1 MSLQQGMQP
10 IHSEPVWTRV
20 CGPQGLT
27 TRLPVRPHACSDLV
41 MRSSCRPCSRSL
53 LSHTISH
60 QQHGAAAAASRSRA
74 AVVAAAQHPYST
86 SSSSSNS
93 SSHMPVQQQQQ
104 QQSLQQFDQ
113 QQAGT
118 PSAAASAAQRAMP
131 FAALSRVLLTS
142 SNANMFKTLTQRR
155 QPVSGP
161 MGVLLFL
168 ATLIAASFAAIR
180 GLLLKRGKSCKTC
193 RGFGLQRCR
202 LCLGSGRVD
211 WAAKLKHFDVCPL
224 CMNRRFIVC
233 AECGGHYHRAM
244 FAHRRRQAGGAF
256 EPDSGNDSS
265 SAGGFGK
272 DSGGFQG
279 PIVLNLGAAGAAA
292 GGVTVVTS
300 GVNVP
305 TGSVNPL
312 LSSMSD

>member
-1 MSLQQGMQP
+1 MQTISL
-10 IHSEPVWTRV
+10 SAS
-20 CGPQGLT
+20 
-27 TRLPVRPHACSDLV
+27 ACSEACRFSPTAGPHGLV
-41 MRSSCRPCSRSL
+41 SGLPIRSL
-53 LSHTISH
+53 HHRCTYVHRSTSMLNNSRQHLCCGSH
-60 QQHGAAAAASRSRA
+60 QQAGRHCSSTVHAAPQ
-74 AVVAAAQHPYST
+74 QHIHST
-86 SSSSSNS
+86 SS
-93 SSHMPVQQQQQ
+93 MPGAQNQQQHQPLVQQQQQ
-104 QQSLQQFDQ
+104 HS
-113 QQAGT
+113 APMPT
-118 PSAAASAAQRAMP
+118 AAAAAAAGAQRSLP

-142 SNANMFKTLTQRR
+142 SNANVFKSLAQRR

-180 GLLLKRGKSCKTC
+180 SLLMKRGKSCKTC

-233 AECGGHYHRAM
+233 AECGGHYHRPM
-244 FAHRRRQAGGAF
+244 FAHRRRTAGGAF
-256 EPDSGNDSS
+256 EPDSRDNE
-265 SAGGFGK
+265 AY
-272 DSGGFQG
+272 QG
-279 PIVLNLGAAGAAA
+279 PIVLNMAAAGAAA

-300 GVNVP
+300 SAATPRNME
-305 TGSVNPL
+305 PL

>member
-1 MSLQQGMQP
+1 
-10 IHSEPVWTRV
+10 
-20 CGPQGLT
+20 
-27 TRLPVRPHACSDLV
+27 
-41 MRSSCRPCSRSL
+41 
-53 LSHTISH
+53 
-60 QQHGAAAAASRSRA
+60 
-74 AVVAAAQHPYST
+74 
-86 SSSSSNS
+86 
-93 SSHMPVQQQQQ
+93 
-104 QQSLQQFDQ
+104 
-113 QQAGT
+113 
-118 PSAAASAAQRAMP
+118 MP

-142 SNANMFKTLTQRR
+142 SNANVFKTLAQRR

-180 GLLLKRGKSCKTC
+180 SLLMKRGKGCKTC

-233 AECGGHYHRAM
+233 AECGGHYHRPM

-256 EPDSGNDSS
+256 EPDNSYSGN

-272 DSGGFQG
+272 DSSGAVQG
-279 PIVLNLGAAGAAA
+279 PIVLNMAAASAAA

-300 GVNVP
+300 GINM
-305 TGSVNPL
+305 TSGSLNPV

>member
-1 MSLQQGMQP
+1 MPASQQ
-10 IHSEPVWTRV
+10 
-20 CGPQGLT
+20 
-27 TRLPVRPHACSDLV
+27 
-41 MRSSCRPCSRSL
+41 
-53 LSHTISH
+53 
-60 QQHGAAAAASRSRA
+60 QQVVPTAATAT
-74 AVVAAAQHPYST
+74 AAAQ
-86 SSSSSNS
+86 
-93 SSHMPVQQQQQ
+93 
-104 QQSLQQFDQ
+104 
-113 QQAGT
+113 
-118 PSAAASAAQRAMP
+118 QRPLP

-142 SNANMFKTLTQRR
+142 SNANVFKTLTQRR

-180 GLLLKRGKSCKTC
+180 SVLLKRGKSCKTC
-193 RGFGLQRCR
+193 CGFGLQRCR

-256 EPDSGNDSS
+256 EPDSSS
-265 SAGGFGK
+265 SGAGDATSSGGFGRE
-272 DSGGFQG
+272 GGPSYQG
-279 PIVLNLGAAGAAA
+279 PIVLNLAAAGAAA
-292 GGVTVVTS
+292 GGVTVVTAGLDVS
-300 GVNVP
+300 AGKI
-305 TGSVNPL
+305 NPV

>member
-1 MSLQQGMQP
+1 VHRHPVSTESAVEQQQEQQQAP
-10 IHSEPVWTRV
+10 
-20 CGPQGLT
+20 
-27 TRLPVRPHACSDLV
+27 A
-41 MRSSCRPCSRSL
+41 
-53 LSHTISH
+53 
-60 QQHGAAAAASRSRA
+60 QQHNQHCPLAAEAAAAA
-74 AVVAAAQHPYST
+74 
-86 SSSSSNS
+86 
-93 SSHMPVQQQQQ
+93 
-104 QQSLQQFDQ
+104 
-113 QQAGT
+113 
-118 PSAAASAAQRAMP
+118 QRPLP

-142 SNANMFKTLTQRR
+142 SNANVFKTLTQRR

-180 GLLLKRGKSCKTC
+180 GLLMKRGKSCKTC

-233 AECGGHYHRAM
+233 AECGGHYHRTM

-256 EPDSGNDSS
+256 EPDST
-265 SAGGFGK
+265 SAGGFGN
-272 DSGGFQG
+272 SEGALQG
-279 PIVLNLGAAGAAA
+279 PIVLNMAAAGAAA

-305 TGSVNPL
+305 SGNINPL

>member
-1 MSLQQGMQP
+1 VHRQP
-10 IHSEPVWTRV
+10 VSIE
-20 CGPQGLT
+20 
-27 TRLPVRPHACSDLV
+27 
-41 MRSSCRPCSRSL
+41 SSVG
-53 LSHTISH
+53 H
-60 QQHGAAAAASRSRA
+60 QQQQQHEQQQQASAQQHNQDCPSAAAEAAAAA
-74 AVVAAAQHPYST
+74 
-86 SSSSSNS
+86 
-93 SSHMPVQQQQQ
+93 
-104 QQSLQQFDQ
+104 
-113 QQAGT
+113 
-118 PSAAASAAQRAMP
+118 AQRPLP

-142 SNANMFKTLTQRR
+142 SNANVFKTLTQRR

-233 AECGGHYHRAM
+233 AECGGHYHRTM

-256 EPDSGNDSS
+256 EPDST
-265 SAGGFGK
+265 SAGGFGN
-272 DSGGFQG
+272 SEGSFQG
-279 PIVLNLGAAGAAA
+279 PIVLNMAAAGAAA

-305 TGSVNPL
+305 SGNINPL

>member
-1 MSLQQGMQP
+1 M
-10 IHSEPVWTRV
+10 VAT
-20 CGPQGLT
+20 
-27 TRLPVRPHACSDLV
+27 
-41 MRSSCRPCSRSL
+41 
-53 LSHTISH
+53 
-60 QQHGAAAAASRSRA
+60 AA
-74 AVVAAAQHPYST
+74 
-86 SSSSSNS
+86 
-93 SSHMPVQQQQQ
+93 
-104 QQSLQQFDQ
+104 
-113 QQAGT
+113 
-118 PSAAASAAQRAMP
+118 AAQRAMP

-142 SNANMFKTLTQRR
+142 SNANVFKSLTQRR

-180 GLLLKRGKSCKTC
+180 SALMRRGKSCKTC

-244 FAHRRRQAGGAF
+244 FAHRKRQAGGAF
-256 EPDSGNDSS
+256 EPDSSS
-265 SAGGFGK
+265 RGSAGGST
-272 DSGGFQG
+272 SGGGFGGGDNSMQG
-279 PIVLNLGAAGAAA
+279 PIVLNMAAAGAAA

-300 GVNVP
+300 GIDM
-305 TGSVNPL
+305 TSSSLNPVI
-312 LSSMSD
+312 SSMSD